1 MWYSTL
7 TECWRDDHCW
17 PTDCRQTQAL
27 ESQLKQAIP
36 KGSVALEEVEE
47 LRNKYVLPNH
57 GHVGVIA
64 PAIVRGVVHV

>member
-1 MWYSTL
+1 M
-7 TECWRDDHCW
+7 
-17 PTDCRQTQAL
+17 DCRQTQAL

-47 LRNKYVLPNH
+47 LRNKYVLPNQ

-64 PAIVRGVVHV
+64 AAIFRGIVHV